1 MANFTSKKPSAT
13 YKSILNVGT
22 SDNEELGS
30 SLKVIEDGAGNDSAM
45 RLALTGSTNAAS
57 FTGRVGINTNSPSEL
72 LEIRSDSDPT
82 LVIGTKTLSASN
94 SPDSGKISF
103 KEAKEGAGG
112 EAERINLRYD
122 GSANKFIIDTESVD
136 NAFVVQKANGHIGI
150 GTSSPGTKLHLEQG
164 DFRINNASNGH
175 QVIQFAEAGT
185 VKSKVGYN
193 NSNDSFIISTLDA
206 SGNLDTRLNIFS
218 ATDTSTVQITNAGQ
232 SILSLNNTATNGD
245 QFRIISKVNSS
256 TANLLFSD
264 HSNGTDIMTLTQD
277 GNVGIATATPEY
289 KLKINGA
296 VGYKIPSTVTSVSS
310 NLSVSD
316 TSVIKLDADGGNIT
330 IDGLNGGRLGQILHL
345 IKITSGNTVT
355 IKHNNSSGEQKI
367 GTVNDGDYVLSNK
380 EGCTLV
386 CISASSD
393 TVGNWR
399 IVDK

>member
-1 MANFTSKKPSAT
+1 MADFTSKKPSAT

-30 SLKVIEDGAGNDSAM
+30 GLKVIEDGAGNDSSM
-45 RLALTGSTNAAS
+45 KLSLTGSTYGAS
-57 FTGRVGINTNSPSEL
+57 FTGRVGIGVDTP
-72 LEIRSDSDPT
+72 
-82 LVIGTKTLSASN
+82 
-94 SPDSGKISF
+94 
-103 KEAKEGAGG
+103 GA
-112 EAERINLRYD
+112 E
-122 GSANKFIIDTESVD
+122 
-136 NAFVVQKANGHIGI
+136 
-150 GTSSPGTKLHLEQG
+150 LHLEQG
-164 DFRINNASNGH
+164 DFRINNATNGH

-193 NSNDSFIISTLDA
+193 NSNDSFIISTLDG

-245 QFRIISKVNSS
+245 QFRIISKVNGT
-256 TANLLFSD
+256 TAGLLFRD
-264 HSNGTDIMTLTQD
+264 ESNTTDIMTLTED
-277 GNVGIATATPEY
+277 GNVGIATTTPEY

-386 CISASSD
+386 CIAASSD

>member
-1 MANFTSKKPSAT
+1 MLNGNINSVGKIADTSGDKINFDNGILVIDETAN
-13 YKSILNVGT
+13 
-22 SDNEELGS
+22 
-30 SLKVIEDGAGNDSAM
+30 
-45 RLALTGSTNAAS
+45 
-57 FTGRVGINTNSPSEL
+57 RVGI
-72 LEIRSDSDPT
+72 
-82 LVIGTKTLSASN
+82 GTLSPARRLEVNQGQEIVSTKITGNKASGHLIDVDHAN
-94 SPDSGKISF
+94 SGVDSYNGFRFLDEGDNSRGVSLTHIGASSGRGKLQVGPS
-103 KEAKEGAGG
+103 A
-112 EAERINLRYD
+112 D
-122 GSANKFIIDTESVD
+122 GTGSILSVD
-136 NAFVVQKANGHIGI
+136 GDNSRVGV
-150 GTSSPGTKLHLEQG
+150 GTLSPGTKLHLEQG

-232 SILSLNNTATNGD
+232 SILSINNTATNGD
-245 QFRIISKVNSS
+245 QFRIISKVNGS
-256 TANLLFSD
+256 TANLLFRD
-264 HSNGTDIMTLTQD
+264 ESNTTDIMTLTED
-277 GNVGIATATPEY
+277 GNVGIATTTPEY
-289 KLKINGA
+289 KLKVNGA

-345 IKITSGNTVT
+345 IKITSNNTVT

-367 GTVNDGDYVLSNK
+367 GTVDDSDYVLSNK

-386 CISASSD
+386 CIAASSD